1 MGAGIYEMS
10 KGSDR
15 QPGEFMFDP
24 LRLAKDPA
32 KSARYVELPCH
43 RRPTTQD
50 LYACHCEVT

>member
-15 QPGEFMFDP
+15 QPGQFMFDP

-32 KSARYVELPCH
+32 KSARYVTSSCPSA
-43 RRPTTQD
+43 PTFVYD
-50 LYACHCEVT
+50 RA